1 MTQAPLSSTVDPT
14 ALVSLSALQQ
24 AAALLE
30 GVVVRS
36 PLIEVPALSARM
48 GVPVSLKCEQVQPVG
63 AFKLR
68 GAYNALA
75 RVAAEG
81 RARGVVTQSS
91 GNHGQAVAFAA
102 RAFGLRAVVVMPS
115 STPKIKVEGVRRHG
129 GEVVFAGASRSAEQ
143 LRRAEA
149 IARDEDLEMI
159 PPYDHPDVVAGQG
172 TVGLEILEQRPDV
185 AAILVPVSGGGLISG
200 ISIAVQALRP
210 DVDLIGVEPAGAPKL
225 STALAAGAPQTLG
238 QTQSIADGLLA
249 RSIGEFTFPILR
261 RVVRTAVQVSESDIA
276 GAVRFLHHEAGLV
289 SEPSGAVGVAALLA
303 GLVRPSGPTVAVL
316 SGGNVDPDL
325 YQRLV
330 G

>member
-1 MTQAPLSSTVDPT
+1 MTQASLTPAADPAT
-14 ALVSLSALQQ
+14 LVSLPALHQ

-36 PLIEVPALSARM
+36 PLIEVPALSARL
-48 GVPVSLKCEQVQPVG
+48 GVPVALKCEQLQVVG

-68 GAYNALA
+68 GAYNAIA
-75 RVAAEG
+75 RIAAAG
-81 RARGVVTQSS
+81 SARGVVTQSS

-129 GEVVFAGASRSAEQ
+129 GEVVFAGATRSGEQ
-143 LRRAEA
+143 LQRAEA
-149 IARDEDLEMI
+149 IARDEGLEMI

-185 AAILVPVSGGGLISG
+185 TTILVPVSGGGLISG
-200 ISIAVQALRP
+200 ISVAVGSLRP
-210 DVDLIGVEPAGAPKL
+210 EVNLIGVEPAGAPKL
-225 STALAAGAPQTLG
+225 SAALAAGAPQTLDH
-238 QTQSIADGLLA
+238 TQSIADGLLA
-249 RSIGEFTFPILR
+249 RSIGAFTFPILR
-261 RVVRTAVQVSESDIA
+261 RVVRMAVQVSESDIA
-276 GAVRFLHHEAGLV
+276 DAVRFLHREAGLM
-289 SEPSGAVGVAALLA
+289 SEPSGAVAVAALLA
-303 GLVRPSGPTVAVL
+303 GLVRPSGPAVAVL

>member
-1 MTQAPLSSTVDPT
+1 MTQASLTPAADPT
-14 ALVSLSALQQ
+14 TLVSLPALHQ

-36 PLIEVPALSARM
+36 PLIEVPALSARL
-48 GVPVSLKCEQVQPVG
+48 GVPVALKCEQLQVVG

-68 GAYNALA
+68 GAYNAIA
-75 RVAAEG
+75 RVAAAG
-81 RARGVVTQSS
+81 SARGVVTQSS

-115 STPKIKVEGVRRHG
+115 STPKIKVEGVRRYG
-129 GEVVFAGASRSAEQ
+129 GEVVFAGATRSGEQ
-143 LRRAEA
+143 LQRAEA
-149 IARDEDLEMI
+149 IARDEGLEMI

-185 AAILVPVSGGGLISG
+185 TTILVPVSGGGLISG
-200 ISIAVQALRP
+200 ISVAVGSLRP
-210 DVDLIGVEPAGAPKL
+210 EVNLIGVEPAGAPKL
-225 STALAAGAPQTLG
+225 SAALAAGAPQTLDH
-238 QTQSIADGLLA
+238 TQSIADGLLA
-249 RSIGEFTFPILR
+249 RSIGAFTFPILR
-261 RVVRTAVQVSESDIA
+261 RVVRMAVQVSESDIA
-276 GAVRFLHHEAGLV
+276 DAVRFLHREAGLM
-289 SEPSGAVGVAALLA
+289 SEPSGAVAVAALLA
-303 GLVRPSGPTVAVL
+303 GLVRPSGPAVAVL

>member
-1 MTQAPLSSTVDPT
+1 MTQASLTPAADPAT
-14 ALVSLSALQQ
+14 LVSLPALHQ

-36 PLIEVPALSARM
+36 PLIEVPALSARL
-48 GVPVSLKCEQVQPVG
+48 GVPVALKCEQLQVVG

-68 GAYNALA
+68 GAYNAIA
-75 RVAAEG
+75 RVAAAG
-81 RARGVVTQSS
+81 SVRGVVTQSS

-129 GEVVFAGASRSAEQ
+129 GEVVFAGATRSGEQ
-143 LRRAEA
+143 LQRAEA
-149 IARDEDLEMI
+149 IARDEGLEMI

-172 TVGLEILEQRPDV
+172 TVGLEILEQCPDV
-185 AAILVPVSGGGLISG
+185 TTILVPVSGGGLISG
-200 ISIAVQALRP
+200 ISVAVGSLRP
-210 DVDLIGVEPAGAPKL
+210 EVNLIGVEPAGAPKL
-225 STALAAGAPQTLG
+225 SAALAAGAPQTLDH
-238 QTQSIADGLLA
+238 TQSIADGLLA
-249 RSIGEFTFPILR
+249 RSIGAFTFPILR
-261 RVVRTAVQVSESDIA
+261 RVVRMAVQVSESDIA
-276 GAVRFLHHEAGLV
+276 DAVRFLHREAGLM
-289 SEPSGAVGVAALLA
+289 SEPSGAVAVAALLA
-303 GLVRPSGPTVAVL
+303 GLVRPSGPAVAVL

>member
-1 MTQAPLSSTVDPT
+1 MTQASLTPAADPT
-14 ALVSLSALQQ
+14 TLVSLPALHQ

-36 PLIEVPALSARM
+36 PLIEVPALSARL
-48 GVPVSLKCEQVQPVG
+48 GVPVALKCEQLQVVG

-68 GAYNALA
+68 GAYNAIA
-75 RVAAEG
+75 RVAAAG
-81 RARGVVTQSS
+81 SARGVVTQSS

-129 GEVVFAGASRSAEQ
+129 GEVVFAGATRSGEQ
-143 LRRAEA
+143 LQRAEA
-149 IARDEDLEMI
+149 IARDEGLEMI

-185 AAILVPVSGGGLISG
+185 TTILVPVSGGGLISG
-200 ISIAVQALRP
+200 ISVAVGSLRP
-210 DVDLIGVEPAGAPKL
+210 EVNLIGVEPAGAPKL
-225 STALAAGAPQTLG
+225 SAALAAGSPQTLDH
-238 QTQSIADGLLA
+238 TQSIADGLLA
-249 RSIGEFTFPILR
+249 RSIGAFTFPILR
-261 RVVRTAVQVSESDIA
+261 RVVRMAVQVSESDIA
-276 GAVRFLHHEAGLV
+276 DAVRFLHREAGLM
-289 SEPSGAVGVAALLA
+289 SEPSGAVAVAALLA
-303 GLVRPSGPTVAVL
+303 GLVRPSGPAVAVL